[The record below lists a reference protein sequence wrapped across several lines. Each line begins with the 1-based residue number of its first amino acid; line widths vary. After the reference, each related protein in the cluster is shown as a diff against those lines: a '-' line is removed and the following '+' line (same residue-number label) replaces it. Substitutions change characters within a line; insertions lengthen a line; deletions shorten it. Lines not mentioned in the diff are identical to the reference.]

1 VGRVHDSSRFYA
13 WYGMWAWAKE
23 YGPIYK
29 RRVMGKTHIIVT
41 KEHIAHELLS
51 QRGAIYSDRPDVPS
65 IYDSKSDTGTG
76 EYLPLMGRNG
86 RRSNTASR
94 YAVGICS

>member
-1 VGRVHDSSRFYA
+1 MRKVH
-13 WYGMWAWAKE
+13 
-23 YGPIYK
+23 I
-29 RRVMGKTHIIVT
+29 VVT

-51 QRGAIYSDRPDVPS
+51 QRGTKYSDRPDVPA

-86 RRSNTASR
+86 K
-94 YAVGICS
+94 